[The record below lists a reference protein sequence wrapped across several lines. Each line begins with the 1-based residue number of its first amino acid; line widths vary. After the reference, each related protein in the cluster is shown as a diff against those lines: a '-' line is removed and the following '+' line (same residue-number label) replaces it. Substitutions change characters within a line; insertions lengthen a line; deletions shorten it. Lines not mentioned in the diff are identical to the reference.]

1 MSYRHEH
8 DADGRIVGGI
18 WNEDPMHPNS
28 WRYEFDAS
36 GLIAACTYANDPSHR
51 LSYRNERE
59 ANGMITAC
67 TYANDPANP
76 ESYRNERNA
85 EGRVI
90 SAIHAND
97 PEHPYSWGTN
107 IEPVATKE
115 TKMTCYNSQSLA
127 RYEREVVEHNR
138 QIDEEHE
145 EWVANH
151 GRFLIGMVQ
160 AWDVIRP
167 VFDLKWPGGIP
178 RAVAFQLIDTLER
191 MAIACGCD
199 DLEAGF
205 EYVNEDHVMCWGEGE
220 TPSAATLA
228 AELDLLWSEYAP
240 SMPESYDSDA
250 RPWCSEA
257 DTARMSNAWSGEL

>member
-1 MSYRHEH
+1 
-8 DADGRIVGGI
+8 
-18 WNEDPMHPNS
+18 
-28 WRYEFDAS
+28 
-36 GLIAACTYANDPSHR
+36 
-51 LSYRNERE
+51 
-59 ANGMITAC
+59 
-67 TYANDPANP
+67 
-76 ESYRNERNA
+76 
-85 EGRVI
+85 
-90 SAIHAND
+90 
-97 PEHPYSWGTN
+97 
-107 IEPVATKE
+107 
-115 TKMTCYNSQSLA
+115 MTCYNSQSLA

-178 RAVAFQLIDTLER
+178 RAVAFHLINTLER

-205 EYVNEDHVMCWGEGE
+205 EYVNADHVMCWGEGE